1 MATPT
6 TKPTVQTA
14 APTPAP
20 AAASPAATYTISA
33 LAREFDITPRA
44 IRFYEDQG
52 ILSPSRAG
60 RNRVYAARDRAR
72 LKLLLRGK
80 RLGLSLSEVR
90 SLIDMYDSPRDTE
103 AQLREFLAVLARH
116 RATLERQREDIGLTL
131 AEISAHETQCHAL
144 LVGHEGQSQKDLS
157 KKVSAKK
164 AAKPDA
170 SVDTLAA
177 STQPPVPPVKRPRSR
192 AAIVQ
197 E

>member
-6 TKPTVQTA
+6 TKPPVQAA

-20 AAASPAATYTISA
+20 AAATYTISA

-144 LVGHEGQSQKDLS
+144 LVGHESQSS
-157 KKVSAKK
+157 KAVKATAKK
-164 AAKPDA
+164 ATKPDA
-170 SVDTLAA
+170 AVDTLAA
-177 STQPPVPPVKRPRSR
+177 SAQLPVPPAKRPRSR
-192 AAIVQ
+192 TAIAQ